1 MAAQLDNAG
10 AKLVL
15 EDRSKLT
22 LTGATEVLHFDEEL
36 AELNTRLGPVVVDG
50 REMKLKCLSLEQGLL
65 VIQGT
70 IRGFRWEEPQQKRRL
85 WR

>member
-1 MAAQLDNAG
+1 MSAQMEQPG

-15 EDRSKLT
+15 EDQCKLT

-36 AELNTRLGPVVVDG
+36 AQLNTRLGPVTVEG
-50 REMKLKCLSLEQGLL
+50 MEMKLKCLSLEQGLL

-70 IRGFRWEEPQQKRRL
+70 IHGFSWEEARPKRRL

>member
-1 MAAQLDNAG
+1 MSAQLENPG

-15 EDRSKLT
+15 EDRSRLT

-36 AELNTRLGPVVVDG
+36 AELNTKLGPVVVEG

-70 IRGFRWEEPQQKRRL
+70 IRGFSWEEPREKRRL
-85 WR
+85 WK